1 MDRSFF
7 LVCVFASTLTLTVSP
22 GALAQGELATLVPA
36 SLVALLLTGT
46 AYVCGEG
53 GGAGQHAQMRRRAN
67 PPGVSSSTA
76 CSSIEGKHP
85 HTQRV
90 ILHGFCMAGGS
101 GL

>member
-53 GGAGQHAQMRRRAN
+53 GGAGQHAQMR
-67 PPGVSSSTA
+67 PGSP
-76 CSSIEGKHP
+76 EY
-85 HTQRV
+85 
-90 ILHGFCMAGGS
+90 ILETIAAQS
-101 GL
+101 GPSWRLLLYSMLIYRG